1 MQFFFLYEALSYFS
15 PVGYKFH
22 RFYPGMVLLGSSK
35 QNQVIRSFLDYFL
48 DYKNSRNRINAR
60 ILISTGTI
68 VFHERYDHFSR
79 RERCFSQKLPE
90 VPTVIKDCPLWESDL
105 SDWKLSAEINA
116 KGYGSK
122 S

>member
-1 MQFFFLYEALSYFS
+1 M
-15 PVGYKFH
+15 P
-22 RFYPGMVLLGSSK
+22 
-35 QNQVIRSFLDYFL
+35 
-48 DYKNSRNRINAR
+48 
-60 ILISTGTI
+60 
-68 VFHERYDHFSR
+68 R
-79 RERCFSQKLPE
+79 RKKLPE